1 VKGHGINPD
10 PECPLFS
17 EVVPEFSAIEH
28 LELPSARTVLRIVA
42 DAFASFGLADL
53 FAMVVRRNPR
63 RVRRDTYRQ
72 PTATKSTTGAGRS

>member
-1 VKGHGINPD
+1 M
-10 PECPLFS
+10 
-17 EVVPEFSAIEH
+17 
-28 LELPSARTVLRIVA
+28 PSARTVLRIVA